1 MPSNLPNSTIHL
13 DMSFKQIHILHN
25 QSLKYLMNLGTLD
38 LSNNGLRQIE
48 PDAFKG
54 LTKLTYMSLRM

>member
-25 QSLKYLMNLGTLD
+25 RSLKYFMNLRTLD

-54 LTKLTYMSLRM
+54 LT